1 MTRKALTLAAVLGT
15 ALAAGPSVSAGA
27 APARDRPALHE
38 RATTYAGAGLDGF
51 ERAVIAGV
59 NAARA
64 QRGLAPVRA
73 NRALSR
79 AADVHTRDML
89 RADFFDHP
97 SSDGTSWERRV
108 RRYADAN
115 MVGETLAYVRARGD
129 GAAGV
134 VQMWLDSPPHRAI
147 VLEAR
152 FRRIGVARRWG
163 TLATAPTGVVTA
175 DFSS

>member
-1 MTRKALTLAAVLGT
+1 MTRKAFTLAAVLGT
-15 ALAAGPSVSAGA
+15 ALAAGLPASAGA
-27 APARDRPALHE
+27 
-38 RATTYAGAGLDGF
+38 TTSAAGAGLDGF
-51 ERAVIAGV
+51 ERAVIEGV

-64 QRGLAPVRA
+64 QQGLAPVRA
-73 NRALSR
+73 HRRLSR
-79 AADVHTRDML
+79 AADVHSRDML

-108 RRYADAN
+108 RRYSDAN
-115 MVGETLAYVRARGD
+115 MVGETLAYVRTGGG
-129 GAAGV
+129 GAGGV

-147 VLEAR
+147 VLEPR

-163 TLATAPTGVVTA
+163 TLATARTGVVTA